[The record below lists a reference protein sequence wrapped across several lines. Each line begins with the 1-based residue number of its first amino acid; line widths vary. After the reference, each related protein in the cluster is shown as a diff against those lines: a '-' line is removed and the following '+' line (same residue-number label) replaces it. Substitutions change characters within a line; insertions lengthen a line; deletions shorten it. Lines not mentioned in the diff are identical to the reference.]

1 MYPRNIIIQ
10 QLNERVKGIGGCEE
24 VLIEIINLAC
34 TKIEGGLYMGA
45 EEKYCCYRSLP
56 YLLLLLDGGEKKVS
70 RMARERFS
78 SK

>member
-1 MYPRNIIIQ
+1 M
-10 QLNERVKGIGGCEE
+10 
-24 VLIEIINLAC
+24 IEIINLAC